1 MAGLWSMQPVHHPLL
16 YQVNTRV
23 WLQEL
28 SRRSGRPA
36 TLDDVPEDELDRWR
50 DSGFDWVWLLGVWRL
65 GRVGPEISRSRPEW
79 HHEFIGTLPDLGEAD
94 IGGSCFAIVDYGV
107 ADGFGGEEALARFRA
122 RLARRRIRL
131 MLDFVPNHVAIDHPW
146 VGLHP
151 DWFIAGTAADLERSP
166 ANFIRLPD
174 GRILAHGRDPYF
186 PGWPD
191 TLQLDYSQPGLRE
204 AMASELVSIAGRCDG
219 VRCDMAMLLLPEV
232 FARTWGRSLP
242 AFWPGAIR
250 GVREARP
257 DFLFMAEVYWD
268 LEWTLQQQGFDA
280 CYDKRLYDRVCH
292 GDAASIRAHLSA
304 GLDYQDRLAR
314 FLENHDEP
322 RAAAVVPFE
331 RHRAAAAL
339 TFLSPGLRFLHQ
351 GQDVGRRI
359 RVSPHLIRAPEEA
372 VDEALR
378 SFYADLLATLRL
390 PVVREGS
397 WQLLHSIRAWEGNP
411 TSEDLIGMAWTGRD
425 GSRLVV
431 AVNFSEHAAQGFLG
445 LPWEDLDG
453 GHFELRDRLGPWSYD
468 RDGGDLLRR
477 GLYLD
482 VPAWRVHVFD
492 VTRIG

>member
-1 MAGLWSMQPVHHPLL
+1 MHPVQHPLL
-16 YQVNTRV
+16 YQVTTRV

-28 SRRSGRPA
+28 SCRFGR
-36 TLDDVPEDELDRWR
+36 TVMLDEVPDDALDRWK
-50 DSGFDWVWLLGVWRL
+50 DSGFDWVWLLGIWRL
-65 GRVGPEISRSRPEW
+65 GRVGLAISRNRPQW
-79 HHEFIGTLPDLGEAD
+79 RHEFTETLPDLREAD
-94 IGGSCFAIVDYGV
+94 IGGSCFAIKGYSV
-107 ADGFGGEEALARFRA
+107 AEGFGGEEALARFRA
-122 RLARRRIRL
+122 RLAQRRIRL

-146 VGLHP
+146 VELHP
-151 DWFIAGTAADLERSP
+151 DWFIMGGEADLGRSP
-166 ANFIRLPD
+166 DNFIRLPD

-191 TLQLDYSQPGLRE
+191 TLQLDYSNPGLRE

-219 VRCDMAMLLLPEV
+219 VRCDMAMLLLSAV
-232 FARTWGRSLP
+232 FERTWGRRMP
-242 AFWPGAIR
+242 EFWPEAIR
-250 GVREARP
+250 RVREARP
-257 DFLFMAEVYWD
+257 DFLLMAEVYWD

-292 GDAASIRAHLSA
+292 GEAASIRAHLSA

-322 RAAAVVPFE
+322 RAASVLPFE
-331 RHRAAAAL
+331 RHRSAAVL
-339 TFLSPGLRFLHQ
+339 TFLSPGIRFLHR
-351 GQDVGRRI
+351 GQDEGCRI
-359 RVSPHLIRAPEEA
+359 RVSPHLIRAPEEP

-397 WQLLHSIRAWEGNP
+397 WQLLHSHRAWDSNP
-411 TSEDLIGMAWTGRD
+411 SSEDLVGMAWTGRD
-425 GSRLVV
+425 GNRLVV

-445 LPWEDLDG
+445 LPWEDLHG
-453 GHFELRDRLGPWSYD
+453 RCFRLRDRFGPWSYD

-482 VPAWRVHVFD
+482 VPAWQVHVFD
-492 VTRIG
+492 VSPIG